1 MPLFGRRKADAALG
15 SQDDVV
21 EDELLVSSAASVG
34 DDELD
39 ESARRQRARLR
50 PRDEI
55 DRSNGP
61 FDRSEKPDGDLLDF
75 GALLIGGVDG
85 VELRLDVDEQ
95 TQLITGMTAILTP
108 DGSAA
113 VQLQVFA
120 APKTSGIWYGIRREI
135 ADAVITAGGS
145 ADEVDGPLGT
155 ELHARMPKQGP
166 QGGTT
171 FEPVRFV
178 GVDGPRWFLR
188 GVLSGEAAVNETV
201 AARAIEVIRQVVV
214 QRGDEPRAPR
224 ELLELTIPAD
234 LLEQPEPDVAAE

>member
-1 MPLFGRRKADAALG
+1 MPLFGRRKADAALV
-15 SQDDVV
+15 SQDGTV
-21 EDELLVSSAASVG
+21 EDELVPSPDEAAG
-34 DDELD
+34 EDELD

-61 FDRSEKPDGDLLDF
+61 FDRSEVPVGEMLDF
-75 GALLIGGVDG
+75 GALSIGGVDG

-95 TQLITGMTAILTP
+95 TQLITGMTAILIP

-135 ADAVITAGGS
+135 ADAVITAGGG

-155 ELHARMPKQGP
+155 ELHVRMPKQGP
-166 QGGTT
+166 DGRTT

-201 AARAIEVIRQVVV
+201 AARAIEVIRKVVV

-224 ELLELTIPAD
+224 ELLELTIPAE
-234 LLEQPEPDVAAE
+234 LMEPAETTTAAE